1 MDKERFQY
9 LYTKYL
15 QDNCSENELKEF
27 YELYHSLEDPQHL
40 LDLETFEENFPLEKK
55 LSTEKTSAILTQIQQ
70 PVAIKQSAKI
80 FTFLRI
86 AAALLFIGFA
96 ALWFM
101 KSNENSEVDYFR
113 YSNTSNKIKV
123 LTLEDGTR
131 ILLKPNSELV
141 QKSDFAK
148 ASERIISFKGEGFFD
163 VSKRSDQPFKIVSQ
177 NQAEIKVYGTRFNL
191 IFQGDQQEAVLTEG
205 SIAMKLGTEEV
216 KIKPSERVLIDKGAI
231 RTSLVDTMQYISWTN
246 HQLYFNNKSL
256 QEVINQLHTAYPD
269 QKIQINNQNSN
280 LYFTG
285 YLPTDDFEDC
295 ITILQK
301 TFKNYNL
308 VISIEK

>member
-1 MDKERFQY
+1 MV
-9 LYTKYL
+9 
-15 QDNCSENELKEF
+15 N
-27 YELYHSLEDPQHL
+27 
-40 LDLETFEENFPLEKK
+40 
-55 LSTEKTSAILTQIQQ
+55 
-70 PVAIKQSAKI
+70 
-80 FTFLRI
+80 FLRI
-86 AAALLFIGFA
+86 AAALLLIGFA

-101 KSNENSEVDYFR
+101 KSNKNSEVDYFR

-123 LTLEDGTR
+123 LTLEDGTK
-131 ILLKPNSELV
+131 ILMKPNSELV

-148 ASERIISFKGEGFFD
+148 ASERIISFNGEGFFD
-163 VSKRSDQPFKIVSQ
+163 VSKRSDQPFKVLSQ

-191 IFQGDQQEAVLTEG
+191 IFHGEQQEAVLTEG
-205 SIAMKLGTEEV
+205 SIAMKFGTQEV
-216 KIKPSERVLIDKGAI
+216 KIKPSEMVLLDKGTI
-231 RTSLVDTMQYISWTN
+231 KTSVVDTMQYISWTN
-246 HQLYFNNKSL
+246 HQLYFNNKLL

-295 ITILQK
+295 INILQK